1 MANSFQELINGDKPV
16 LVDFYADWCGPC
28 RYQSPIIKQ
37 VADEVGEL
45 ARVIKVDVDRNP
57 AAAQQFGV
65 RGIPALLIFR
75 KGQVIWRA
83 SGVRQADELVAQL
96 KAAAA

>member
-1 MANSFQELINGDKPV
+1 MSTSFQDLINGDKPV

-28 RYQSPIIKQ
+28 RYQSPIIAQ
-37 VADEVGEL
+37 VAEQVGEM

-57 AAAQQFGV
+57 AAAQQYGI

-75 KGQVIWRA
+75 RGKVVWRA
-83 SGVRQADELVAQL
+83 SGVRQADELVQQL
-96 KAAAA
+96 QVAAA

>member
-1 MANSFQELINGDKPV
+1 MSTSFQDLINGDKPV

-28 RYQSPIIKQ
+28 RYQSPIIAQ
-37 VADEVGEL
+37 VAEQVGEM

-57 AAAQQFGV
+57 AAAQQYGI

-75 KGQVIWRA
+75 HGKVVWRA
-83 SGVRQADELVAQL
+83 SGVRQADELVQQL
-96 KAAAA
+96 QVAAA